1 MKLNPRFLTSE
12 HVVAIHEDQIRR
24 YGGGLGVR
32 DIGLLQSAMAQPRAS
47 FGGEWLHP
55 TLFDMA
61 AAYLFHLVE
70 NHPFLDG
77 NKRVGTA
84 TTIVFLELNHIE
96 INADETELADFVLE
110 VAQGRI
116 NKSAIAEFLRSHA
129 TERLT

>member
-1 MKLNPRFLTSE
+1 MKLNPRFLTKE
-12 HVVAIHEDQIRR
+12 YVTAIHADQINK
-24 YGGGLGVR
+24 YGGGPGLR
-32 DIGLLQSAMAQPRAS
+32 DVGLLESALAQPRAT

-84 TTIVFLELNHIE
+84 TAIVFLELNQIE
-96 INADETELADFVLE
+96 INVDEAELADFVLQ

-116 NKSAIAEFLRSHA
+116 DKQTIADFFRNHS
-129 TERLT
+129 TS

>member
-1 MKLNPRFLTSE
+1 MKLNPRFLTKE
-12 HVVAIHEDQIRR
+12 YVTAIHADQINK
-24 YGGGLGVR
+24 YGGGQGLR
-32 DIGLLQSAMAQPRAS
+32 DVGLLESALAQPGAT

-77 NKRVGTA
+77 NKRVGAATA
-84 TTIVFLELNHIE
+84 IVFLELNQIE
-96 INADETELADFVLE
+96 INADESQLADFVLQ

-116 NKSAIAEFLRSHA
+116 DKQTIAVFFRNHS
-129 TERLT
+129 TR

>member
-1 MKLNPRFLTSE
+1 MKLNPRFLTKE
-12 HVVAIHEDQIRR
+12 YVTVIHADQINK
-24 YGGGLGVR
+24 YGGGPGLR
-32 DIGLLQSAMAQPRAS
+32 DVGLLESALAQPRAT

-77 NKRVGTA
+77 NKRVGAATA
-84 TTIVFLELNHIE
+84 IVFLELNQIE
-96 INADETELADFVLE
+96 INVDEAKLADFVLQ

-116 NKSAIAEFLRSHA
+116 NKQVIAEFFRNHS
-129 TERLT
+129 TR

>member
-1 MKLNPRFLTSE
+1 MKLNPRFLTKE
-12 HVVAIHEDQIRR
+12 YVTAIHADQINK
-24 YGGGLGVR
+24 YGGGQGLR
-32 DIGLLQSAMAQPRAS
+32 DVGLLESALAQPRAT

-77 NKRVGTA
+77 NKRVGAATA
-84 TTIVFLELNHIE
+84 IVFLELNQIE
-96 INADETELADFVLE
+96 INADESQLADFVLQ

-116 NKSAIAEFLRSHA
+116 DKQTIAVFFRNHS
-129 TERLT
+129 TR

>member
-1 MKLNPRFLTSE
+1 MKLNPRFLTKE
-12 HVVAIHEDQIRR
+12 YVTAIHADQINK
-24 YGGGLGVR
+24 YGGGPGLR
-32 DIGLLQSAMAQPRAS
+32 DVGLLESALAQPRAT

-84 TTIVFLELNHIE
+84 TAIVFLELNQIE
-96 INADETELADFVLE
+96 INVDEAELADFVLQ
-110 VAQGRI
+110 VDR
-116 NKSAIAEFLRSHA
+116 KSTRLNSSHG
-129 TERLT
+129 

>member
-1 MKLNPRFLTSE
+1 MRSNPRFLTNE
-12 HVVAIHEDQIRR
+12 LVVTIHEDQIKT

-32 DIGLLQSAMAQPRAS
+32 DVGLLQSALAQPRAT

-84 TTIVFLELNHIE
+84 TAIVFLELNRIE
-96 INADETELADFVLE
+96 INVDEMELAAFVLE

-116 NKSAIAEFLRSHA
+116 NKPAIAEFLRSHA
-129 TERLT
+129 TDRLD